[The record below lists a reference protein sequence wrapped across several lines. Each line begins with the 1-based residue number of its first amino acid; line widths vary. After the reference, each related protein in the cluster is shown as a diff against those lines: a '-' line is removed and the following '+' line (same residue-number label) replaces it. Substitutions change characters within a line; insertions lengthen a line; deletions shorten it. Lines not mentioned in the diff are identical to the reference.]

1 MLKLLNEALATE
13 IVCVLRY
20 RHHRFMARGIHSKD
34 IAIEFLAHSN
44 QEQGHTDQ
52 IAMRIVQLGGE
63 PDFSPD
69 SLAGRSYAEYVAGNS
84 LEEMIKEDLVA
95 ERIPID
101 SYREMIQYL
110 GDQDPRTCDMLKVIL
125 AVEDE
130 HADLLAGIPT

>member
-1 MLKLLNEALATE
+1 
-13 IVCVLRY
+13 
-20 RHHRFMARGIHSKD
+20 
-34 IAIEFLAHSN
+34 
-44 QEQGHTDQ
+44 
-52 IAMRIVQLGGE
+52 MRMVQLGSE
-63 PDFSPD
+63 PEFSPD
-69 SLAGRSYAEYVAGNS
+69 SLAVRSYAEYVAGNS

-110 GDQDPRTCDMLKVIL
+110 GDQDPTTCDILKEIL